1 MSAGFADAL
10 FGKRSPIDEMPG
22 QVRSGSQPKPQS
34 PGRPLPLLQAS
45 GSEAAPGAEE
55 VGSRASEPVEA
66 ADSRGG
72 SATSRAAPTPTP
84 PPHGPMDDNSLESG
98 E

>member
-1 MSAGFADAL
+1 LTGFADAL
-10 FGKRSPIDEMPG
+10 FGKRSPIDALPER
-22 QVRSGSQPKPQS
+22 VES
-34 PGRPLPLLQAS
+34 PSRLQAAGA

-66 ADSRGG
+66 ADRGG
-72 SATSRAAPTPTP
+72 SRSAATP
-84 PPHGPMDDNSLESG
+84 PPPGPMDDNSLESG